1 MQKIKSVLRKNGLK
15 KYDKRSKLTENE
27 EKLKS
32 LIEKLGYS
40 FENEDL
46 NKIGQYSYFSKNF
59 AKLTRG
65 PVINLFIEIPFLYK
79 KFRRSE
85 LSEQKNGWNYTILED
100 IVLKDDLVNR
110 RLHSDEQAFL
120 LTFINTLVQKC
131 YKVSKIKS
139 RNITHSYFQGYNDA
153 SHCVIGVDESTD
165 FHLVDL
171 LAMHSLTDYELSS
184 VTYSG
189 DIMQRL
195 TKDGIRDWGELK
207 TLIKKI
213 EVKELLI
220 SYRQSPTL
228 LEIASSIYNRASG
241 KNAEYISCMDRDE
254 MEPKPLFFKSNDEGE
269 KIEWI
274 SKRILEIYNAYG
286 NTIPSIAVFLSDES
300 QLEFFADKLGET
312 DRLADVG
319 ITVKACNKGQVLGDS
334 NMVRVFSVEYI
345 KGLEFEAVF
354 YHNLDNLL
362 ELAQEDTTIKNLYV
376 GLSRASFY
384 MAITSSSD
392 LKYFSYLEKYFN
404 HNQQN
409 WI

>member
-1 MQKIKSVLRKNGLK
+1 
-15 KYDKRSKLTENE
+15 
-27 EKLKS
+27 
-32 LIEKLGYS
+32 
-40 FENEDL
+40 
-46 NKIGQYSYFSKNF
+46 
-59 AKLTRG
+59 
-65 PVINLFIEIPFLYK
+65 
-79 KFRRSE
+79 
-85 LSEQKNGWNYTILED
+85 
-100 IVLKDDLVNR
+100 
-110 RLHSDEQAFL
+110 
-120 LTFINTLVQKC
+120 
-131 YKVSKIKS
+131 
-139 RNITHSYFQGYNDA
+139 
-153 SHCVIGVDESTD
+153 
-165 FHLVDL
+165 
-171 LAMHSLTDYELSS
+171 
-184 VTYSG
+184 
-189 DIMQRL
+189 
-195 TKDGIRDWGELK
+195 
-207 TLIKKI
+207 
-213 EVKELLI
+213 
-220 SYRQSPTL
+220 
-228 LEIASSIYNRASG
+228 
-241 KNAEYISCMDRDE
+241 MDRDE

-269 KIEWI
+269 KIDWI